1 MSNADRRRRAAVTV
15 ALGLALLAPAGNGS
29 GARAQDA
36 KPDMVT
42 SYLAVLTEYVTGD
55 PVQAVASLRRW
66 APSNTIPVQRS
77 AVWDAKTLRA
87 AAMLETD
94 AAFDARTT
102 LEAMTSRL
110 ENAGQWLVQAET
122 IAPDA
127 DTSKIRRRWHLAVGR
142 QLIWNGFMGIAD
154 RILTAACRLYPGDID
169 LLFASGTAKESLAQ
183 SFVVDPSM
191 PGWQVTA
198 VRKRRTDTL
207 ADARALF
214 ERVVKSSPAAQE
226 AKVRLAR
233 LLILQGDDRRAAV
246 LLEGARAG
254 APPLRPEVRYL
265 ASLLLG
271 ELRTRDGQLPQA
283 IELFRE
289 ARGLIPGAQ
298 SAYLAHARALQV
310 AGQIDAAASVVQ
322 EMLAR
327 PFQKT
332 DPWRQYPL
340 GFDEAAMNLAP
351 LRDEVRRQ

>member
-15 ALGLALLAPAGNGS
+15 ALGVALLAHAATGS
-29 GARAQDA
+29 ARAQDA
-36 KPDMVT
+36 RPDLVT
-42 SYLAVLTEYVTGD
+42 SYLAVITEYVTGD

-66 APSNTIPVQRS
+66 SPSNTIPVQRS
-77 AVWDAKTLRA
+77 AVWDARTLRA

-122 IAPDA
+122 IARDA
-127 DTSKIRRRWHLAVGR
+127 DTSRIRRHWHLVVGR

-154 RILTAACRLYPGDID
+154 RILAAACRLYPGDID

-183 SFVVDPSM
+183 SFVVDPSL
-191 PGWQVTA
+191 PRWQISA
-198 VRKRRTDTL
+198 LRKRRTDTL
-207 ADARALF
+207 ADARTIF

-271 ELRTRDGQLPQA
+271 ELRTRDGQLPHA

-289 ARGLIPGAQ
+289 ARGLIPGGQ
-298 SAYLAHARALQV
+298 SAYLAHARALQA

-327 PFQKT
+327 PFQGT

-351 LRDEVRRQ
+351 LRDEVRRR